1 MPFLVLHCNKIQLE
15 ETYKDHSIQPSD
27 HIRANQTLKHIEGI
41 IHMSL
46 QQRQAQG
53 INHLPRKGG
62 LFQCLTTL
70 RVIEFP
76 KRHRFPEAEPSA
88 SLFFPS
94 LESCREHWGHLSASS
109 LPNWEKWPQPLLT
122 GHPFQP
128 CHHLWCLPLKAPS
141 CGLNITEPRTA
152 HNISGEAPPTLNIVR
167 EISLLSGWLSCVQWI
182 PQNTFTPLTS
192 RGRCWLTLS
201 LLPSAPR
208 APLAELLSSHPSPR
222 VPESST
228 ALYQLQNSAFSF
240 VEHHAVDG
248 WLPSARFQLVCFRLL
263 IPSEGQQH
271 LPVQHSQ

>member
-201 LLPSAPR
+201 LLPSAPPGSAR
-208 APLAELLSSHPSPR
+208 WAALQPPI
-222 VPESST
+222 ST
-228 ALYQLQNSAFSF
+228 CTR
-240 VEHHAVDG
+240 VEHCSVPAAEFSIFLRRTSCCW
-248 WLPSARFQLVCFRLL
+248 WLVAQCSVPTCLL
-263 IPSEGQQH
+263 
-271 LPVQHSQ
+271 